1 MDNIGHSD
9 NYIDDRFFNGY
20 GQRDFTQVIPEQN
33 RWRFY
38 RIEVGQ
44 GLFSPYL
51 VRAWGRIGSRVR
63 VIEEFYPSVEAAV
76 KEANSLY
83 RKRIRKGYKE
93 VESIFAPE
101 FRMSNNNAEG
111 AMVRASE

>member
-1 MDNIGHSD
+1 MVGVGHSD
-9 NYIDDRFFNGY
+9 NYLEIHGLFNGY
-20 GQRDFTQVIPEQN
+20 GHRDFTQIVPEKN

-51 VRAWGRIGSRVR
+51 VRAWGRIGSTVR
-63 VIEEFYPSVEAAV
+63 VKEEFYFSVEEAIKAANLV
-76 KEANSLY
+76 Y
-83 RKRIRKGYKE
+83 RKKMKKGYKE

-101 FRMSNNNAEG
+101 LRSVA
-111 AMVRASE
+111 